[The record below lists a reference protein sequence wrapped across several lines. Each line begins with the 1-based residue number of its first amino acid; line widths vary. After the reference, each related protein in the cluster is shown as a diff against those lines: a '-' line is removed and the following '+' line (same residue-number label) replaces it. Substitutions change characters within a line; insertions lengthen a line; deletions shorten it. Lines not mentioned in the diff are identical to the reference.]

1 MIRANYR
8 RKGRR
13 YVWQTTARDLSV
25 AQVKLLARAGVRV
38 LGIIWR
44 SAGFIVTRVN
54 AIGIVDTAAFPDRS
68 RAMKWLYGAARN
80 ASPQLSLF
88 QGAV

>member
-13 YVWQTTARDLSV
+13 YVWESTARDLSV

-38 LGIIWR
+38 LGIIRR

-54 AIGIVDTAAFPDRS
+54 AVGIVDTAAFPDRQP
-68 RAMKWLYGAARN
+68 AMRWLYAAARDS
-80 ASPQLSLF
+80 SPQLSLF
-88 QGAV
+88 QGAI